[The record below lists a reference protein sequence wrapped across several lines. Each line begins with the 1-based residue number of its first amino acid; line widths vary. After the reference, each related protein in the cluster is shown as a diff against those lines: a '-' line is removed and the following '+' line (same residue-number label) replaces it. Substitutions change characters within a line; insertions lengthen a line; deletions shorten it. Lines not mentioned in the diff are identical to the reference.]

1 MLDFI
6 GLCVTPALL
15 FYRNWQDY
23 ILNQHQNHH
32 NSFVTNSWIKLPVI
46 WIHRHKLLGHLL
58 ALTVWYWHTT
68 CMALKK
74 PSYKV
79 EHLFLDYFHHIHSF
93 THLANQTNKQTDK
106 QTNKQTNRQTDKQ
119 TNRDMISNSS
129 LLRLWCIYSCQVSLL
144 LHRKDPTGE
153 PGNDKNQ
160 CL

>member
-23 ILNQHQNHH
+23 IWTNIKIIIIPLSQTHESNFQSFEFIDISYWGIFWLSPFDTDTQLAWLLKNQPTRLNTY
-32 NSFVTNSWIKLPVI
+32 FLII
-46 WIHRHKLLGHLL
+46 FI
-58 ALTVWYWHTT
+58 TVSQ
-68 CMALKK
+68 LQ
-74 PSYKV
+74 PSCQSNK
-79 EHLFLDYFHHIHSF
+79 
-93 THLANQTNKQTDK
+93 QTDRQTDK
-106 QTNKQTNRQTDKQ
+106 QTNKQTNR
-119 TNRDMISNSS
+119 DMISNST